1 MEAPRLAYS
10 YIRFSSE
17 LQKFGDSLRRQL
29 ALAEQ
34 YAAKN
39 NLVLDT
45 QSYRDMG
52 ISAYKGKNAVEGKL
66 ATFIRG
72 VEQGLI
78 PRDSLLLVE
87 SLDRLSR
94 NDVDDAL
101 ELFLSVIRLGL
112 TIVTLT
118 DNQSYCTESI
128 KKDRGI
134 SLIISITVMMRAHEE
149 SATKSARIAA
159 SWKARTARGGILT
172 KLCPAWLHWED
183 DRWVIDK
190 EKAAVVR
197 WIYRMYLKGYGST
210 LIERQL
216 NVQHTPTMRCAK
228 YWSPGVVTRI
238 LNNKAVYGTMG
249 REASGEPPIDGYYPA
264 IISRDIFDRVRLIA
278 KTRTWKGGP
287 QSRRAANFFISRSFC
302 AACGDRLR
310 LVSGSGE
317 RYSLQC
323 QRAFSRAGCIAR
335 MISGMSS
342 ERALIAHLME
352 AAPLE
357 SVRNPFRESAQAT
370 IEDLERR
377 VRANRAERDRLVHL
391 ALAAPDPAALQ
402 QAIARIEAELVTL
415 YEQIGKHRRAASPA
429 HLRDLIDAR
438 QMCAALTNADL
449 AMSATDRKDLR
460 NRLRELT
467 LRIFDRIE
475 FDPVR
480 PEMTLAYVGG
490 AAVTV
495 PTPQVACGFVLGNGY
510 GRLRRDRVPDGRNN
524 TRSGVSPERA
534 ASAAP
539 KAPFIRDLR
548 HPVVEPLPQPANA
561 T

>member
-1 MEAPRLAYS
+1 MQTPRLAYS

-17 LQKFGDSLRRQL
+17 QQKFGDSLRRQL

-118 DNQSYCTESI
+118 DNQTYCTESI

-149 SATKSARIAA
+149 SATKSARVTA

-172 KLCPAWLHWED
+172 KLCPAWLRWEND
-183 DRWVIDK
+183 KWVIDK
-190 EKAAVVR
+190 ERAAVIR

-216 NVQHTPTMRCAK
+216 NVLRTPTMRSAR
-228 YWSPGVVTRI
+228 YWSPGVITKI
-238 LNNKAVYGTMG
+238 LSNKAVYGTMG
-249 REASGEPPIDGYYPA
+249 REASGEAPIDNYYPA
-264 IISRDIFDRVRLIA
+264 IISKDIFERVRLIA
-278 KTRTWKGGP
+278 KSRSWKGGP

-317 RYSLQC
+317 HYGLQC
-323 QRAFSRAGCIAR
+323 LRAFSRAGCIAR
-335 MISGMSS
+335 LISGMSS
-342 ERALIAHLME
+342 ERALIAHLLE

-357 SVRNPFRESAQAT
+357 SVRNPFRETAEAA
-370 IEDLERR
+370 IEELQRQ
-377 VRANRAERDRLVHL
+377 VRAKRSERDRLVRL
-391 ALAAPDPAALQ
+391 ALAASEPAAHQ
-402 QAIARIEAELVTL
+402 QAIGQIEEDLIAL
-415 YEQIGKHRRAASPA
+415 YAQIGKHRRATSPG

-438 QMCAALTNADL
+438 QMCAALTNTGL
-449 AMSATDRKDLR
+449 AMSAADRKDLR

-467 LRIFDRIE
+467 LRIFERIE
-475 FDPVR
+475 FDPVK
-480 PEMTLAYVGG
+480 PEMTLVYVGG
-490 AAVTV
+490 VTITV
-495 PTPQVACGFVLGNGY
+495 TTPQVQGGFTLGNGY
-510 GRLRRDRVPDGRNN
+510 GRLRRDRIEDGRNN
-524 TRSGVSPERA
+524 TRSRVGPERV
-534 ASAAP
+534 AP
-539 KAPFIRDLR
+539 LARNAV
-548 HPVVEPLPQPANA
+548 HPGSVDKEPKQCDAVRL
-561 T
+561 